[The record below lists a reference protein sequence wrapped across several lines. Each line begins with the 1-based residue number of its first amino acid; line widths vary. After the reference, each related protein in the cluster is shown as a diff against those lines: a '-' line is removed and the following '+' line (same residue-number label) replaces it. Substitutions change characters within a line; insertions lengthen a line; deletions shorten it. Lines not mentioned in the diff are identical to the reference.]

1 MIVGL
6 NKVIDDEDA
15 RADRIKLVAGYM
27 RERMQLRGEHRNW
40 AIKFFLCEC
49 LNLINVVGQGRS
61 YNRLEM
67 ETSPAVHVSL

>member
-1 MIVGL
+1 MGL

-49 LNLINVVGQGRS
+49 LNLINVVGQERCH
-61 YNRLEM
+61 YNRLEL

>member
-1 MIVGL
+1 MGL

-40 AIKFFLCEC
+40 AIKFFVCEC
-49 LNLINVVGQGRS
+49 LNLINVVGQ
-61 YNRLEM
+61 
-67 ETSPAVHVSL
+67 A

>member
-49 LNLINVVGQGRS
+49 LNLINVVGQERCH
-61 YNRLEM
+61 RFEM
-67 ETSPAVHVSL
+67 EITPALVN

>member
-1 MIVGL
+1 MTQTLSQQNVIVGL

-40 AIKFFLCEC
+40 AIKFFVCEC
-49 LNLINVVGQGRS
+49 LNLINVVGQ
-61 YNRLEM
+61 E
-67 ETSPAVHVSL
+67 